1 MCASLENCP
10 PRGSTVRLYRKTHR
24 GSWLLCC
31 CADTEA
37 THLLEEL
44 PLPYSSDSMVC
55 PFHNGPEQSLVFAVR
70 LAQFLQEVR
79 DGN

>member
-10 PRGSTVRLYRKTHR
+10 PRGSTVGLHRKTHR

-37 THLLEEL
+37 THLLEGI
-44 PLPYSSDSMVC
+44 MC